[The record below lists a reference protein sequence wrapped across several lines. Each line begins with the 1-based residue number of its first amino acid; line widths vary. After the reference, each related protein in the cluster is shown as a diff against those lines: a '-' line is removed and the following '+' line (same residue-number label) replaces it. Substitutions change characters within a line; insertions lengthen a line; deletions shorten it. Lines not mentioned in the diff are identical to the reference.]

1 VIEVITDLLTFF
13 FVKVGF
19 LVLLFNI
26 LMLIV
31 LIVILCL
38 LSKFSIKLR
47 LVSKLTVGLLFIVYC
62 QSFV

>member
-1 VIEVITDLLTFF
+1 MIEVITDLLTFF